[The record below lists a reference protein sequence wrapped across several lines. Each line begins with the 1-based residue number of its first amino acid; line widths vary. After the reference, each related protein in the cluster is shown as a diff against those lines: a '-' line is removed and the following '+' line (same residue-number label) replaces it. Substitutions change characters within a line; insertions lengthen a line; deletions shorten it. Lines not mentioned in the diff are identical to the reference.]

1 MSQAPQEE
9 RGRADDPAQTDD
21 PTWEQIVQPGQE
33 PDGSDGEDDERARG
47 AHVDPSAAP
56 PEVADDVRPDEQVGD
71 RPVEPAAAA
80 SPARDPDVSAAA
92 APDPAANQPRADQ
105 PPGDQPPGDQP
116 PGDQGAW
123 PKQGRDHDERWH
135 ELQSRFVDDPVAAV
149 QEAAG
154 LLDEALDDLRRSIPQ
169 DSDGGSTEQLR
180 LAFQRYRDAYQSLGA
195 G

>member
-9 RGRADDPAQTDD
+9 RGRADDAAQTDD
-21 PTWEQIVQPGQE
+21 PTWEQIVQSGQE
-33 PDGSDGEDDERARG
+33 PDGSGRDDDERARG
-47 AHVDPSAAP
+47 AHVDPSAVP
-56 PEVADDVRPDEQVGD
+56 PEVADDVPPDEQVGD

-80 SPARDPDVSAAA
+80 PPARDPDATE
-92 APDPAANQPRADQ
+92 PAADQ
-105 PPGDQPPGDQP
+105 PPGDRLPGE
-116 PGDQGAW
+116 QGAW
-123 PKQGRDHDERWH
+123 PEQQRDHDERWH

-149 QEAAG
+149 REAAG